1 MAPVHGPCF
10 AVSQCQL
17 FTLIF
22 NQQRP
27 PYTPTFIPLFPYWGV
42 TSFTRSHER
51 KSRGFVWVRPKHA
64 GIIYGNHGKPKSK
77 PLWASDLLSV
87 GIHYFAGVVWD
98 SYKSF
103 ASRKSKLGAV
113 RRRFLSWV

>member
-27 PYTPTFIPLFPYWGV
+27 PYTPTFIPLFRYSAIPYSAFYRLPCSTFHGQLQECAGMLSQVLIREWCAC
-42 TSFTRSHER
+42 
-51 KSRGFVWVRPKHA
+51 KVRA
-64 GIIYGNHGKPKSK
+64 
-77 PLWASDLLSV
+77 LL
-87 GIHYFAGVVWD
+87 I
-98 SYKSF
+98 KN
-103 ASRKSKLGAV
+103 
-113 RRRFLSWV
+113 